1 MQCYSDNDGDEELL
15 QFYDCEEGGL
25 SYITSDRQK
34 LRPHSLS
41 KYPFPF
47 HKRTRSCEQHPSTL
61 SPAAELHRLHGLC
74 DPHGVELLGSPDSDD
89 DSVLTQ
95 DEGQYPASAQEV
107 AMNIVETIFV
117 FSEFSYWQVGCCH
130 TMRPNLHCMVL
141 TLYLPIYLSTC
152 LSVCL
157 QIHNFY
163 MYDMKQLLSIEPDQV
178 LARVANS
185 FLPGWHSP
193 ILLQPDL
200 YGPLVAV
207 LTLPQVGEASKH
219 TALRVVV
226 DGWISVGSLLQ
237 LC

>member
-25 SYITSDRQK
+25 SYITSDSRTAARMGRQK

-47 HKRTRSCEQHPSTL
+47 HKRTRSSCCDQHPPTL
-61 SPAAELHRLHGLC
+61 SPTAELHRLHGLC

-95 DEGQYPASAQEV
+95 DDGQYPASAQEV

-130 TMRPNLHCMVL
+130 TMKSDLHCMVL
-141 TLYLPIYLSTC
+141 TLYLPIYLS
-152 LSVCL
+152 
-157 QIHNFY
+157 IY
-163 MYDMKQLLSIEPDQV
+163 LSIYLPV
-178 LARVANS
+178 
-185 FLPGWHSP
+185 FLS
-193 ILLQPDL
+193 
-200 YGPLVAV
+200 ACRS
-207 LTLPQVGEASKH
+207 TTS
-219 TALRVVV
+219 T
-226 DGWISVGSLLQ
+226 
-237 LC
+237 CTT

>member
-1 MQCYSDNDGDEELL
+1 
-15 QFYDCEEGGL
+15 
-25 SYITSDRQK
+25 
-34 LRPHSLS
+34 
-41 KYPFPF
+41 
-47 HKRTRSCEQHPSTL
+47 
-61 SPAAELHRLHGLC
+61 
-74 DPHGVELLGSPDSDD
+74 
-89 DSVLTQ
+89 
-95 DEGQYPASAQEV
+95 
-107 AMNIVETIFV
+107 
-117 FSEFSYWQVGCCH
+117 
-130 TMRPNLHCMVL
+130 
-141 TLYLPIYLSTC
+141 
-152 LSVCL
+152 
-157 QIHNFY
+157 

-178 LARVANS
+178 LVRVANS